1 MSWLGK
7 SRFRLTGFV
16 VRHFMTYDT
25 DSFAKTLSELGV
37 VPGDVLMVHSSLHA
51 NSGYRDRPVDMIGA
65 LKMAVGTRGLLVMPS
80 MTYTDSSK
88 AFLGRGEPMNQRRSP
103 SKMGLL
109 TEVFRRG
116 KDVRRSLSP
125 THPLLAWGERAE
137 SFLDRHEKTDRSFGP
152 ASPFQRLLDL
162 DGKVLCI
169 DAVPETVTF
178 THFLEDRIQDKLPFQ
193 FYDEAHHVG
202 KVVDS
207 EGRTLEVPTR
217 VLSEESRRRRREGAL
232 WENAR
237 RRRVTRYARVGNTRL
252 MLLRCR
258 ELADLVDE
266 MTANGESLF
275 STGSL
280 IK

>member
-7 SRFRLTGFV
+7 AKFRLTGFA

-25 DSFAKTLSELGV
+25 DSFAKAIARLGV

-51 NSGYRDRPVDMIGA
+51 NSGFRDRPVDMIRA
-65 LKMAVGTRGLLVMPS
+65 LKQSVGPGGLLVMPS

-88 AFLGRGEPMNQRRSP
+88 AFLTRGEPMNQRRSA
-103 SKMGLL
+103 SRMGLL

-137 SFLDRHEKTDRSFGP
+137 SFLEGHEKTDRSFGP
-152 ASPFQRLLDL
+152 ASPFQRLLDS

-169 DAVPETVTF
+169 DAIPETVTF
-178 THFLEDRIQDKLPFQ
+178 THFLEDRIQNRLPFSL
-193 FYDEAHHVG
+193 YEEGLYIG

-207 EGRTLEVPTR
+207 DGRTLEVPTK
-217 VLSEESRRRRREGAL
+217 VLSDESRRRRREEFL
-232 WENAR
+232 WEHAR
-237 RRRVTRYARVGNTRL
+237 RRGVTRYARVGNTRL
-252 MLLRCR
+252 ILLRCR
-258 ELADLVDE
+258 ELADLVNE
-266 MTANGESLF
+266 MYDNGESLF
-275 STGSL
+275 SNEV
-280 IK
+280 